1 MTKYNLEYEANG
13 KKTEL
18 KKISREE
25 LQEFLNKLKKEKE
38 SSLRVKKVDEEDRE
52 R

>member
-1 MTKYNLEYEANG
+1 MNKYNLEYEANG

-18 KKISREE
+18 KKITREE
-25 LQEFLNKLKKEKE
+25 VQEFLNNLEKEKE
-38 SSLRVKKVDEEDRE
+38 SFLRVRKIDDEEE